1 MVQFFGYLFFLA
13 FFFHYGDDYW
23 WSKWFAFQV
32 LFTAGVSY
40 GLSKKIHW
48 SVGLTVGWMCL
59 SSLWV
64 FAWRD
69 NVFQTYSPVVAVSFE
84 SVAANAAFTL
94 LALSFFFV
102 SVPRRALTFIE
113 DSVCCSSIITCLFVI
128 TQFLMGKRGDDI
140 YGLFSQASMS
150 GVYIALTIP
159 IFFRRTR
166 DTSLRWLALLAPVAI
181 AILGVSSRAS
191 APIGMFGV
199 VCGAWIIMAWVQ
211 SGVMP
216 PFRTSLIAAI
226 PALLALIFNPHLL
239 ASPSRWRMYE
249 LVLDW
254 WWTHNPIFGSGH
266 STLFTYLGH
275 IQALAK
281 QPELLS
287 THRWIWLHNDWLQI
301 LAESGLIG
309 FVLTALVFVFALKA
323 AWKKQRADLFSSLCG
338 LGAVAV
344 IQYPLH
350 LAAHAFVSALIVY
363 RCFEREEN
371 D

>member
-1 MVQFFGYLFFLA
+1 MQVFVLLFSAA

-32 LFTAGVSY
+32 LATLGVAR
-40 GLSKKIHW
+40 GIARQIHW

-59 SSLWV
+59 SALWV

-69 NVFQTYSPVVAVSFE
+69 NVFQTYAPVVAVSFE

-94 LALSFFFV
+94 LAFCFFFISISEETLDAIESFVAATCIVV
-102 SVPRRALTFIE
+102 SAMVVF
-113 DSVCCSSIITCLFVI
+113 
-128 TQFLMGKRGDDI
+128 QFLSGKRGDDI
-140 YGLFSQASMS
+140 YGAFSQASMS
-150 GVYIALTIP
+150 GVYVALSAP
-159 IFFRRTR
+159 IFFRRAR
-166 DTSLRWLALLAPVAI
+166 DTSLRWFGLLVPVAI
-181 AILGVSSRAS
+181 AILGAAAGAS
-191 APIGMFGV
+191 APIGMFGI
-199 VCGAWIIMAWVQ
+199 VCGAWIVMAWIQ

-216 PFRTSLIAAI
+216 PFRVSLIAAI
-226 PALLALIFNPHLL
+226 PALFALLFNSHVFSS
-239 ASPSRWRMYE
+239 ASRWRMYE

-254 WWTHNPIFGSGH
+254 WWTHDPLVGSGH

-309 FVLTALVFVFALKA
+309 FVLTALVFIFALKA

-338 LGAVAV
+338 LGAVSV

-363 RCFEREEN
+363 RCFEKESK
-371 D
+371 